1 MPIATFRGERSV
13 AEIADKLFARL
24 TPRQREKAEAE
35 LIRANPQLRDIANL
49 RDGSVLRVPDIPE
62 LRPKTNRSLDNPD
75 AQITNAIG
83 EALRG
88 YGGRLE
94 ERVKTEVA
102 DNKTQSALLKSAAF
116 KRALGNSAALQELAG
131 QAAKALA
138 ERPKALEERR
148 AAVEDAIRVLVKD
161 LNKGFG

>member
-13 AEIADKLFARL
+13 TELADKLFARL

-35 LIRANPQLRDIANL
+35 LLKANPQLRDIANL

-83 EALRG
+83 EALRD

-94 ERVKTEVA
+94 ERVKQEVA
-102 DNKTQSALLKSAAF
+102 NSKTQTTLLKSAAF
-116 KRALGNSAALQELAG
+116 KRALGNAPALTELAA
-131 QAAKALA
+131 QAGKALA
-138 ERPKALEERR
+138 ERPKALEARH
-148 AAVEDAIRVLVKD
+148 AAVEEAIRALVKD